1 MAQKILVVDDN
12 FEDLFTVRTILEKN
26 NYKVSIATN
35 ASEALEILDAN
46 GFDLVLLNIKMPI
59 ISGYDAV
66 KLIRGTKRHK
76 NAKIVY
82 ISILPKAEVNLE
94 GVNGFIQK
102 PFSPNNLIAEIKKQI
117 MPK

>member
-102 PFSPNNLIAEIKKQI
+102 PFSPNNLIVEIKKQI

>member
-1 MAQKILVVDDN
+1 MKILLVDD
-12 FEDLFTVRTILEKN
+12 EMSMLALIKRTLEKREFTVVT
-26 NYKVSIATN
+26 
-35 ASEALEILDAN
+35 ASSGEEALVEFKKG

-102 PFSPNNLIAEIKKQI
+102 PFSPNNLIAGIKKQI
-117 MPK
+117 RQK